1 MEKCLRLFSQRAVT
15 RVNDVEASAERFRVE
30 KFDSRQLSRTEFLS
44 DSKLRK
50 ECHAEAAVDH
60 TLGGFD
66 GVDFQRDVWH
76 QAGAAEETVGQS
88 PVARSAFVENQRP
101 VRHLF
106 EARAPRPSG
115 SVLRMSDKEEGIVAE
130 AEGLNLGMV

>member
-44 DSKLRK
+44 NSKLRK
-50 ECHAEAAVDH
+50 ECHAKAAVDH

-66 GVDFQRDVWH
+66 GVDFERNVWH
-76 QAGAAEETVGQS
+76 QAGAAEKTVGQS
-88 PVARSAFVENQRP
+88 PVARSAFVENQRQFATSS
-101 VRHLF
+101 RR
-106 EARAPRPSG
+106 ARRARVGPCFGCPTRRRG
-115 SVLRMSDKEEGIVAE
+115 SSRR
-130 AEGLNLGMV
+130 